1 MQIEQPRRG
10 AKRQN
15 PSQSPSSDTSGFK
28 KMAAQA
34 LKIMTSQVKRDEYS
48 AFGEYVV
55 SELRSIPPVRAA
67 HVKRKLNH
75 ALINLMEEVDSMV
88 SVIKLY

>member
-1 MQIEQPRRG
+1 
-10 AKRQN
+10 
-15 PSQSPSSDTSGFK
+15 
-28 KMAAQA
+28 MAAQA

-48 AFGEYVV
+48 AFGEYVA
-55 SELRSIPPVRAA
+55 SELRSIPPVRATY
-67 HVKRKLNH
+67 VKRKLNQ